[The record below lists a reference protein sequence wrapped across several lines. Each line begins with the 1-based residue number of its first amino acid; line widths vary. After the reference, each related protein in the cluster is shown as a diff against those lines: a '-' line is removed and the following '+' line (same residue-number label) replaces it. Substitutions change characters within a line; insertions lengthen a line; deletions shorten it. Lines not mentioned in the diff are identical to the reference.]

1 MTTRIA
7 TSNAFDSSID
17 SLMTRQ
23 RGLSEAQMQLT
34 SLKRVNRAS
43 DDPAAAAR
51 AERAMAREQR
61 GEASLRAVEASRT
74 NMSLS
79 ESTLG
84 SATEL
89 MQQAREALVAAG
101 NASYSDSER
110 ARIGEAI
117 AAMRS
122 QLLSL
127 ANSADGAGRYLFGGQ
142 GSSEPPFVDVPGG
155 VQFRGVPGQL
165 AAGGE
170 PGLVLSMDGQGLWLS
185 APSGNGVF
193 ETRATTSTGSA
204 WVNAGSVTN
213 PSALTGSSYSVQF
226 SVAAGVTTYTV
237 LQDGAGTALTNVPY
251 VPGAAIEVDGMA
263 FTIQGNPA
271 NGDVFDAVPSTR
283 SLSAFDMLDRA
294 AVALKTPLR
303 SAGQIKQGVA
313 DSLRDLDAVFAQVQS
328 ARASAGETLN
338 RLDGNG
344 ARLLDANLQASTE
357 RSEAEDLDMVR
368 ALSDFQRRQT
378 GYDAALKSYSLVQR
392 LSLFQYL
399 NP

>member
-7 TSNAFDSSID
+7 TSNAFDSSVD

-51 AERAMAREQR
+51 AERALAREQR

-101 NASYSDSER
+101 NASYSDAER
-110 ARIGEAI
+110 ARIGESI

-122 QLLSL
+122 QLLAL

-170 PGLVLSMDGQGLWLS
+170 PGLVLSMDGQGLWMA

-357 RSEAEDLDMVR
+357 RSEAEDLDMVK

>member
-1 MTTRIA
+1 
-7 TSNAFDSSID
+7 
-17 SLMTRQ
+17 
-23 RGLSEAQMQLT
+23 MQLT

-101 NASYSDSER
+101 NASYSDAER
-110 ARIGEAI
+110 ARIGESI
-117 AAMRS
+117 SAMRS
-122 QLLSL
+122 QLLAL

-170 PGLVLSMDGQGLWLS
+170 PGLVLSMDGQGLWLA

-251 VPGAAIEVDGMA
+251 VPGAAIELDGMA

-328 ARASAGETLN
+328 ARASAGEALN

-357 RSEAEDLDMVR
+357 RSEAEDLDMVK

>member
-7 TSNAFDSSID
+7 TSNAFDSAID

-61 GEASLRAVEASRT
+61 GEANLRAVEASRT

-89 MQQAREALVAAG
+89 MQQVREALVAAG
-101 NASYSDSER
+101 NASYSDAER
-110 ARIGEAI
+110 ARIGESI
-117 AAMRS
+117 SAMRS
-122 QLLSL
+122 QLLAL

-193 ETRATTSTGSA
+193 ETRAITSTGSA

-263 FTIQGNPA
+263 LTIQGNPA
-271 NGDVFDAVPSTR
+271 NADVFDAIPSTR

-303 SAGQIKQGVA
+303 GAGQIKQGVA
-313 DSLRDLDAVFAQVQS
+313 DSLRDLDAVTAQVQS

-338 RLDGNG
+338 QLDGNG

-357 RSEAEDLDMVR
+357 RSEAEDLDMVK

>member
-101 NASYSDSER
+101 NASYSDAER
-110 ARIGEAI
+110 ARIGESI
-117 AAMRS
+117 SAMRS
-122 QLLSL
+122 QLLAL

-170 PGLVLSMDGQGLWLS
+170 PGLVLSMDGQGLWLA

-357 RSEAEDLDMVR
+357 RSEAEDLDMVK

>member
-34 SLKRVNRAS
+34 SLKRINRAS

-101 NASYSDSER
+101 NASYSDAER
-110 ARIGEAI
+110 ARIGESI
-117 AAMRS
+117 SAMRS
-122 QLLSL
+122 QLLAL

-165 AAGGE
+165 ATGGE
-170 PGLVLSMDGQGLWLS
+170 PGLVLSMDGQGLWLA

-328 ARASAGETLN
+328 ARASAGEALN

-357 RSEAEDLDMVR
+357 RSEAEDLDMVK